1 MKTMTSQLL
10 QIIFNTDARV
20 PSLPLIKATWLSFDF
35 PSHSFF
41 RSPLTLRG
49 SRVGLLVGKRCA
61 LMQILMRSRRLSCTC
76 AKYPAIG
83 RVGCVSLHVG
93 QTGRWR
99 HMLLFDKPFI
109 SKGRM
114 EELEMPKSVLTCFQV
129 NKLALQQF
137 IKPIFQ
143 YSTLYSLFTKPALV
157 QQKLRSQCDLAEP
170 EGQTGT
176 LLCARQ
182 CGATTTAQLNR
193 PPL

>member
-1 MKTMTSQLL
+1 MESKRNCFAVPEANLSTLSLGMQSTLSTQCTRGQKEDTLMTTMTSQLL

-35 PSHSFF
+35 SSQSFF

-83 RVGCVSLHVG
+83 RVGCVSLPVG

-114 EELEMPKSVLTCFQV
+114 EELEMPKSVLTCFEV
-129 NKLALQQF
+129 NKLALQ
-137 IKPIFQ
+137 
-143 YSTLYSLFTKPALV
+143 
-157 QQKLRSQCDLAEP
+157 
-170 EGQTGT
+170 
-176 LLCARQ
+176 
-182 CGATTTAQLNR
+182 
-193 PPL
+193 